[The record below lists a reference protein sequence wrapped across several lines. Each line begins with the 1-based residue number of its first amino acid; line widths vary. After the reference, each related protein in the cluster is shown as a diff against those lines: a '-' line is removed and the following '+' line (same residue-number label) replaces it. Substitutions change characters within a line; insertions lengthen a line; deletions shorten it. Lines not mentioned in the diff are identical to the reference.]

1 VDLNRLGKPQATTNL
16 PSQIMEIVKMETLK
30 REKRK
35 KRLSSQVDETRET
48 ITARAIKTPH
58 LHFSQMRRPQVMAS
72 PGAGFFPSS
81 FFLVDGLPGG
91 GRRLRD
97 AEGVM
102 TGGDAADPSP
112 NRVVEGCII
121 GEVGIEK
128 SGGVIRLS
136 AFPRSLRPIL
146 GRSRSSAVQY
156 SGKASLKRGWAR
168 FQP

>member
-1 VDLNRLGKPQATTNL
+1 MSRLGKLQATTNL
-16 PSQIMEIVKMETLK
+16 PSQTVQIVKMEPLK
-30 REKRK
+30 RETREK
-35 KRLSSQVDETRET
+35 KGLSGQVDETRET

-58 LHFSQMRRPQVMAS
+58 LHFSQIRRPQVTAS

-97 AEGVM
+97 VEGVM
-102 TGGDAADPSP
+102 TSGDAAGPSP

-128 SGGVIRLS
+128 SGGVVRLS
-136 AFPRSLRPIL
+136 APPRSLRPIL

-156 SGKASLKRGWAR
+156 
-168 FQP
+168 